1 MELRQLRA
9 FVAVAED
16 RNFTRAAARLHV
28 AQSGLSATI
37 RSLERELGAALFSR
51 TTRHVELTAAGEVLL
66 DEARRT
72 LGSAHAAIEAV
83 AAVEGVRRGTLALGI
98 MQATSLFDLP
108 RLLARYRSAYPEI
121 ELRLQQASALE
132 LGHLLAE
139 RSVDIIFRAVSDAS
153 SGLASVSLGRSPLV
167 VIAGADCQLV
177 DHAGAVDL
185 RTLSDRALVSFPLG
199 WALRTLSDRAFRASG
214 LEPHYVFEVDD
225 AQTLLDLVE
234 VGLGAAVVPQAM
246 ASARGTRLCQ
256 AAIRGRRWNWTI
268 TAQTL
273 EPGPPNPA
281 ARALWAML
289 LEHKA

>member
-1 MELRQLRA
+1 MELRQLKA

-16 RNFTRAAARLHV
+16 RNFTRAAARLHL

-37 RSLERELGAALFSR
+37 RSLERELGATLFSR

-72 LGSAHAAIEAV
+72 LGSAHAAVQAV
-83 AAVEGVRRGTLALGI
+83 RAVEGVRRGTLALGI

-132 LGHLLAE
+132 LGRLLAE
-139 RSVDIIFRAVSDAS
+139 RRVDVIFRAASDEV
-153 SGLASVSLGRSPLV
+153 SGLASISLGRSPLV
-167 VIAGADCQLV
+167 VVAGADFPLV
-177 DHAGAVDL
+177 DRAGVDL
-185 RTLSDRALVSFPLG
+185 RTLSGSALASFPLG
-199 WALRTLSDRAFRASG
+199 WALRTLSDRALRANG
-214 LEPHYVFEVDD
+214 LEPHYDFEVDD

-246 ASARGTRLCQ
+246 ASARGTRLRQ
-256 AAIRGRRWNWTI
+256 APIRGFRWDWTI

-273 EPGPPNPA
+273 PPGPPSPA

-289 LEHKA
+289 FEHRA